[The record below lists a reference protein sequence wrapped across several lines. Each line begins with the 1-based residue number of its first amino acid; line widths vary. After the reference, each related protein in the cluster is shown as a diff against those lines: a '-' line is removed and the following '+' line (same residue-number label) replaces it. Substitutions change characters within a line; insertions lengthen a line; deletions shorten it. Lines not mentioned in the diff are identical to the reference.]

1 MALTEYAVNHPLAVK
16 RWSEKLN
23 REALKRT
30 YISRFIGNTS
40 SSLIQ
45 KKTEVS
51 KAAGDRITVGLRMQ
65 LSGTGIQGD
74 DTLEG
79 NEEQLTTY
87 SDNVFI
93 NQLRHAVRSK
103 GKMSEQ
109 RVTFSVREE
118 AMDALADWYADRMDA
133 AFFNQIAGNASQ
145 TDTKYT
151 GNQVAIE
158 PSSSR
163 YLFFSAAATSN
174 ATMHALESSIS
185 TTDTFQLTILDR
197 AVTAA
202 KTASPLIRP
211 IKVNGEDFY
220 VAFLHPYQVFN
231 LRTDATANRVTWYDT
246 QKARIQ
252 GGQTGESVNPIFSG
266 ALGVYNNVVLHES
279 TRIPTALSNTSARRA
294 VFCGAQAALIAFGQ
308 EQSSDDNPTWREEMF
323 DYGNQLGVAASK
335 IWGLKKSVFNSTDF
349 GTIVMSTY
357 AVAP

>member
-1 MALTEYAVNHPLAVK
+1 MAATEYAVNHPLAVK
-16 RWSEKLN
+16 RWSEKLT

-30 YISRFIGNTS
+30 YINRFIGTTS
-40 SSLIQ
+40 SSLIH

-51 KAAGDRITVGLRMQ
+51 KGAGDRITVGLRMQ
-65 LSGTGIQGD
+65 LSGSGVQGD

-118 AMDALADWYADRMDA
+118 AMDALADWYADKMDT
-133 AFFNQIAGNASQ
+133 AFFNQIAGNSAE
-145 TDTKYT
+145 TDTRLT
-151 GNQVAIE
+151 GNQATTAPAGTNRSI
-158 PSSSR
+158 
-163 YLFFSAAATSN
+163 FFAASG
-174 ATMHALESSIS
+174 TMHALETSVS

-197 AVTAA
+197 AVAVA
-202 KTASPLIRP
+202 KTATPLIRP
-211 IKVNGEDFY
+211 VKVNGEDFY
-220 VAFLHPYQVFN
+220 VAFLHPYQVYN
-231 LRTDATANRVTWYDT
+231 LRTDATAARVTWYDA

-252 GGQTGESVNPIFSG
+252 GGQTGESANPIFSG

-279 TRIPTALSNTSARRA
+279 TRVPTGLSNTSSRRA

-308 EQSSDDNPTWREEMF
+308 SQSADDEPAWREELF
-323 DYGNQLGVAASK
+323 DYGNQLGVAARK
-335 IWGLKKSVFNSTDF
+335 IWGLKKAVYNSTDF
-349 GTIVMSTY
+349 GTIVLTTY
-357 AVAP
+357 AVAPV